1 MPTTWN
7 DVVTAVLKT
16 KPEGTSLKEVLPEAS
31 AEWKRIKAGQQPTKM
46 MASLTMPGKKDF
58 TTKKTSKV
66 FHRKGHYEKTAAD
79 GTRRLPFRGIK
90 KNKRKGKGKGS
101 RKGRSAKSVSKL
113 PTSESIIIVEES
125 PMAGGQS
132 AAGEIE
138 QGDEALVAE
147 QNDQADANI
156 DLIQETTGNGN
167 ESDAVIQPP
176 GMAGGRKRRSARRHS
191 RKGKGKR
198 HSRKGKR
205 HSRRH

>member
-1 MPTTWN
+1 
-7 DVVTAVLKT
+7 
-16 KPEGTSLKEVLPEAS
+16 
-31 AEWKRIKAGQQPTKM
+31 M

-66 FHRKGHYEKTAAD
+66 FHRKGHYEETAAD

-90 KNKRKGKGKGS
+90 KNKGKGKGKGS

-125 PMAGGQS
+125 PMAGGQ
-132 AAGEIE
+132 AAGEQSQDEIE
-138 QGDEALVAE
+138 QGNEAPIAAPAE
-147 QNDQADANI
+147 SQENGEPQDDQADANI
-156 DLIQETTGNGN
+156 DLIQDTTGVEGV
-167 ESDAVIQPP
+167 AVVQPP

-191 RKGKGKR
+191 RKGKSKR